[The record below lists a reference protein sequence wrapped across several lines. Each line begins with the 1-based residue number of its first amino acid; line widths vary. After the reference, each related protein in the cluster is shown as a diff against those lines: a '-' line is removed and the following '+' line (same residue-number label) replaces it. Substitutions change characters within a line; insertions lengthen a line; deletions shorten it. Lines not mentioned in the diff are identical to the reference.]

1 MPPIRPY
8 AVAPDRLPAYVEA
21 LAAMLEGDGPALL
34 PYADGDPEPAVPD
47 DADLPDDLGL
57 VVSTSGS
64 TGAPKRAMLTRAAL
78 RASGTATHDRL
89 GGDGMW
95 LLALPAQ
102 HIAGTQVILRSLAAR
117 RAPLLLNMIDGF
129 RTADLVDALAW
140 APPVRRYTSL
150 VPTQLATVLDDP
162 EATEALGTFDGVL
175 VGGAATAPALLER
188 A

>member
-1 MPPIRPY
+1 MAPFNTGLPWPGAPIRPY

-89 GGDGMW
+89 GGEGMW
-95 LLALPAQ
+95 LLPLPAQ
-102 HIAGTQVILRSLAAR
+102 HIAGTQVILRSSL
-117 RAPLLLNMIDGF
+117 RAEH
-129 RTADLVDALAW
+129 RCCST
-140 APPVRRYTSL
+140 
-150 VPTQLATVLDDP
+150 
-162 EATEALGTFDGVL
+162 
-175 VGGAATAPALLER
+175 
-188 A
+188 